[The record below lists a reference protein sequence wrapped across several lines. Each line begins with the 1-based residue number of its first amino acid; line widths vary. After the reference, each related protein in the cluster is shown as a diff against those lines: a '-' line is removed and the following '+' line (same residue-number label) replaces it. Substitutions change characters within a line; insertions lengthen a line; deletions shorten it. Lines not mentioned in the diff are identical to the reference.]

1 MSLIRLVS
9 MREIQFRAKCVDIDE
24 QSTPSDGWV
33 EGYYRLDVSG
43 GKLCHYIFSCPMEWE
58 IDPNSLGQFTGLFD
72 RNGRA
77 IYEGDI
83 IHTEDLPWFT
93 DYVVKWD
100 VIGARFIFVST
111 KPCGYLTPRDFNFE
125 YVEVIGN
132 TIDNP
137 ELLTNKN

>member
-1 MSLIRLVS
+1 
-9 MREIQFRAKCVDIDE
+9 MREIIFKAKCVDIDE
-24 QSTPSDGWV
+24 QSTPADGWV
-33 EGYYRLDVSG
+33 VGNYRLDVSG

-58 IDPNSLGQFTGLFD
+58 IDPNTLGQFTGLFG

-83 IHTEDLPWFT
+83 IHDPWFAN
-93 DYVVKWD
+93 YVVKWD
-100 VIGARFIFVST
+100 VLGARFIFVST
-111 KPCGYLTPRDFNFE
+111 ESGGYLTPRDFNFD